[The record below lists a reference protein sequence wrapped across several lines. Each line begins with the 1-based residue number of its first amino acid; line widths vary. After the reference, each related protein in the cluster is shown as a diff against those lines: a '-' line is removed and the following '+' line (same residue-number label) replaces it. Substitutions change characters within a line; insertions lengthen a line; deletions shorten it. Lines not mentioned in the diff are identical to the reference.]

1 MVDEV
6 RVLRLLRSIS
16 DDLAVLRAEAAAD
29 PLRRGDP
36 LWLRGVKYT
45 FVTAIEAGIDVAQH
59 LCASE
64 GWGPPRDNGDAV
76 RLLGVHGVLPLDLAD
91 RLRRAVGFRN
101 VLVHDYVEVDDGI
114 VLDRLGNLVDLDDFV
129 AAVAAWVVPPRS

>member
-6 RVLRLLRSIS
+6 RVRRLLRSIS

-29 PLRRGDP
+29 RTRRGDP

-45 FVTAIEAGIDVAQH
+45 FVTAVEAGIDVAQH
-59 LCASE
+59 VCASE
-64 GWGPPRDNGDAV
+64 GWDPPRDNGDAV

-101 VLVHDYVEVDDGI
+101 VLVHRLFEPPP
-114 VLDRLGNLVDLDDFV
+114 DRSAGS
-129 AAVAAWVVPPRS
+129 AGCARPE

>member
-1 MVDEV
+1 M
-6 RVLRLLRSIS
+6 
-16 DDLAVLRAEAAAD
+16 
-29 PLRRGDP
+29 RRGDP

-45 FVTAIEAGIDVAQH
+45 FLTAIEAGVDVAQH
-59 LCASE
+59 VCASE

-76 RLLGVHGVLPLDLAD
+76 RLLGVHGVLPPDLAD
-91 RLRRAVGFRN
+91 RLRHAVGFRN
-101 VLVHDYVEVDDGI
+101 VLVLDYVEVDDGI